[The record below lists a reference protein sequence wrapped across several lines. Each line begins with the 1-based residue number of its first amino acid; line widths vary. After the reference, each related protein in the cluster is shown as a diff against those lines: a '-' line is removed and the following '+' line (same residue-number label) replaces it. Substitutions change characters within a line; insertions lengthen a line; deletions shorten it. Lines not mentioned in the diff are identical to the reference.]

1 MPPEAL
7 RPRVLPTE
15 LPTDALVQRALGG
28 DGRAFGALVLR
39 YRPRIL
45 ALCLQLTG
53 SQAEAEDCA
62 QEVFLRAF
70 QNLSRFEGRS
80 AFFTWLYRIAVN
92 RSLEVLQQRR
102 ARGGVG
108 LDDPRVALAVA
119 VDASG
124 DPQRAVQLRETY
136 AQLVRAFDQLT
147 PLLRTTVALTTLQ
160 GLSHAEAAAVLGT
173 QEGTI
178 GWRLHEAREQL
189 RRALFPVAS
198 EPAEGV
204 QAPSTGAL
212 IPRNRRPRVP
222 QREDD
227 SQITNL
233 AFALASALSA

>member
-1 MPPEAL
+1 
-7 RPRVLPTE
+7 
-15 LPTDALVQRALGG
+15 LVARAQAG
-28 DGRAFGALVLR
+28 DRRAFGTLVSR

-53 SQAEAEDCA
+53 SQAEAEDST

-70 QNLSRFEGRS
+70 QHLSRFEGRS

-92 RSLEVLQQRR
+92 KSLEVLQLRR
-102 ARGGVG
+102 SRGAVG

-189 RRALFPVAS
+189 RRALFPAVQVPQGS
-198 EPAEGV
+198 VTAEGSWV
-204 QAPSTGAL
+204 
-212 IPRNRRPRVP
+212 PRARRP
-222 QREDD
+222 REDD

-233 AFALASALSA
+233 AFALASALSV